1 MTPVMAHGDSGPD
14 CGVMD
19 VYKRWT
25 HVGEESRSRGQGHG
39 RKERPYRTMA
49 GNTSMPQQLPRHWC
63 IGPEWELQKCNRG
76 MPTVIASAASESCRS
91 AIEGRTTME
100 EREMYPESSRSLESL
115 REIRLLA
122 LLRDLVQ
129 TEGRLKTARMLGVNY
144 RTLQSAA
151 ESGQLTE
158 RMAVALERLLLLG
171 GGSAAVR
178 QRERVD
184 ALERRVEGLA
194 KEARAGFEEM
204 RSDVGA
210 EFKVLR
216 EEQAVTRRVLERRL
230 VGLEARMKNGVAGTS
245 TPGAEESEKPPGKP
259 RYIPPRR
266 LPQLVTREAEDGEEH
281 VYGDAMPV
289 ILEWREA
296 MAALHRASKTGSPLR
311 RIDAHERLWELEIV
325 LIGEHGLTLAPARY
339 PWDARQRERQ
349 VWDRRDEI
357 RHIRLQRKRVL
368 RRRWLR
374 RLLTLGFSW
383 E

>member
-1 MTPVMAHGDSGPD
+1 M
-14 CGVMD
+14 
-19 VYKRWT
+19 
-25 HVGEESRSRGQGHG
+25 E
-39 RKERPYRTMA
+39 
-49 GNTSMPQQLPRHWC
+49 
-63 IGPEWELQKCNRG
+63 
-76 MPTVIASAASESCRS
+76 
-91 AIEGRTTME
+91 TME
-100 EREMYPESSRSLESL
+100 EREMYPGSSWSLESL
-115 REIRLLA
+115 REMRLEA
-122 LLRDLVQ
+122 LLRDMIDA
-129 TEGRLKTARMLGVNY
+129 EGQARTARALGVGY
-144 RTLQSAA
+144 RTLKRAVD
-151 ESGQLTE
+151 SGQLTD
-158 RMAVALERLLLLG
+158 RMAVGLERLLLLG

-178 QRERVD
+178 ERERVD
-184 ALERRVEGLA
+184 ALEQRVEGLA
-194 KEARAGFEEM
+194 KEVRVGFEEM

-216 EEQAVTRRVLERRL
+216 EEQAVTKRVLERRL
-230 VGLEARMKNGVAGTS
+230 DGLEERMKNGVAGTS
-245 TPGAEESEKPPGKP
+245 TPGAEETEKPPEKP

-266 LPQLVTREAEDGEEH
+266 LPELVTRDAEEGEEH

-289 ILEWREA
+289 IVEWREA
-296 MAALHRASKTGSPLR
+296 MAALHRASKTGPPLR

-339 PWDARQRERQ
+339 PWDERQRERQ